1 MYKTHLNKIL
11 VMCKTK
17 KDVVKTG
24 QKFKTNHF
32 FHSTHNG
39 INIKIQLE
47 EYLWTHL
54 STYSFLNKLLI
65 RWIVAPYILDQKCIS
80 MFFKKKIYH
89 CGQVE
94 LHTGVEKHEYIWY
107 WYFVI
112 IPTFFAYTPCTVGY
126 LWDHT
131 HTDKNNTC
139 MHAWMH
145 TLSSWGQN
153 ATKSSNFPF
162 GIWYEMIPPWLH
174 CLMQWVVSI
183 CCFRYFLPLLTET
196 AMCTGMLHP

>member
-1 MYKTHLNKIL
+1 
-11 VMCKTK
+11 MCKTK

-89 CGQVE
+89 CEQVE

-107 WYFVI
+107 WYFII

-131 HTDKNNTC
+131 HRETKTH
-139 MHAWMH
+139 MHAWMNAH
-145 TLSSWGQN
+145 FIFLGPKCHQKFEFSFWNLIWNDSTMITLSDAMGS
-153 ATKSSNFPF
+153 F
-162 GIWYEMIPPWLH
+162 H
-174 CLMQWVVSI
+174 
-183 CCFRYFLPLLTET
+183 LL
-196 AMCTGMLHP
+196 L